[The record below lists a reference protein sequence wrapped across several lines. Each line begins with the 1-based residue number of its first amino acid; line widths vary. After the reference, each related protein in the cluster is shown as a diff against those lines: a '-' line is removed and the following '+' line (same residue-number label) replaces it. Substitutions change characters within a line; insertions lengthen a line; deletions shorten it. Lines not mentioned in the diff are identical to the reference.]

1 MPEWTAKQRDAI
13 GARNRDILVS
23 AAAGSGKTSVLIERL
38 MSLLRG
44 GASLDRMLVV
54 TFTRA
59 AASEMR
65 QRLSQALQR
74 EAGESRHLRRQYAMI
89 GRADISTLHTFCKKL
104 IKRHFQA
111 VGADPMSDVA
121 EESRTGALR
130 DKALQEVMEALYI
143 SPGPDG
149 QCLIDQYSDTQ
160 IEEMLRDLYGFLM
173 AQDRPWA
180 WLEEHLR
187 LPGAQGLPGHPW
199 YGYALIDA
207 IDTMETA
214 LALTEE
220 CLLIAGSP
228 GGPARYLKNAGED
241 KALAVMIL
249 GSLRETGSLPAHC
262 NPQFV
267 KLPGVKAPPG
277 EDEALRESFK
287 QLRTEAKALIL
298 SACQA
303 LPDGR
308 EKLDAL
314 AQDIAFTGPALRALS
329 GLTRRFHERYGE
341 LKSARRLWDYNDL
354 EHLALGCLQDPLVR
368 QDIGESYDALFV
380 DEYQDISR
388 IQEAIIVGLHG
399 GGSTLFMV
407 GDVKQS
413 IYRFRLAD
421 PGLFL
426 DKQSRFSQAPNAQ
439 QRVIFLSENFRSRR
453 NILQAVNH
461 VFTQTLKGGALEIT
475 YDAQAA
481 LYPGLDSRDD
491 PPVELHLI
499 IPDRDEAAK
508 PDNQE
513 DEGEIASAPEQ
524 EAEQIA
530 GRILQLLNTPIQE
543 DGKTRLLRFRDM
555 VILLRSASGRAAQMA
570 QVLQRRGIPVY
581 SDADAQYFDLIEVQD
596 VLNLLQ
602 VLDNPFQDIPLLSVL
617 AGPVFGYTTRDL
629 AALRARGGDAQQPF
643 WELFHALRDKDPRIA
658 RVTARLDEWRFLCSH
673 LQLDAFLRRLIR
685 ETGLYARAGIKS
697 QGPLRR
703 ANLRLLCERA
713 APDPL
718 PQTLQGFLARVK
730 EARRQE
736 NTKAAAALGAG
747 EDLVRIM
754 TVHKSKGLEFPVVFL
769 PDLGRRFR
777 LYNGGALL
785 HMDADSGLALRK
797 VDPQLRMTYQTFAGK
812 AIQLK
817 KNRELR
823 SEEAR
828 LLYVAMTRA
837 KDRLIL
843 LAAPSS
849 PDSARKRWARPAG
862 GHAAG
867 SAGSMMDWLGQ
878 SLWPALEISR
888 DTHWQAPNG
897 SLWDIRL
904 HKALPTVN
912 DARDS
917 ALEQVTLSAAAPS
930 DAMTAQMRP
939 LSGSASLPLKLSVTQ
954 LIHRQAQQM
963 PQDGEET
970 AQTKRYALSMAPRP
984 LPGLRLDPLAGAVQR
999 GVATHRAMS
1008 LVPLESFTSLRGEAL
1023 RLALEGALNLLE
1035 ADGRLQSAERA
1046 QIDLGHMLAFFES
1059 DLGRRLLAAR
1069 EVQREWSFSLLAE
1082 EDLVLQ
1088 GVLDCCFIEDGAW
1101 VLIDYKTDR
1110 ARPEDILGLY
1120 RGQMRWY
1127 MRALRD
1133 ITGLPVKQA
1142 ALYALHHGI
1151 AIPVT
1156 EDEPIRLDYAQ
1167 FQSSL
1172 QAPVL

>member
-1 MPEWTAKQRDAI
+1 MPEWTLKQQDAI
-13 GARNRDILVS
+13 RARNRDILVS

-65 QRLSQALQR
+65 QRLNQALQQ

-111 VGADPMSDVA
+111 VGADPMCDVA
-121 EESRTGALR
+121 DEIRSGALR
-130 DKALQEVMEALYI
+130 EKAMQEVMEALYV

-160 IEEMLRDLYGFLM
+160 IEEMLKDLYSFLM
-173 AQDRPWA
+173 AQDKPWA
-180 WLEEHLR
+180 WLEEQLQLPDSDGLLR
-187 LPGAQGLPGHPW
+187 HPW
-199 YGYALIDA
+199 YGYARRDA
-207 IDTMETA
+207 IGTMETA
-214 LALTEE
+214 LALIED
-220 CLLIAGSP
+220 CLRIAGSP
-228 GGPARYLKNAGED
+228 RGPARYLKNAWED
-241 KALAVMIL
+241 RALAGMIL
-249 GSLRETGSLPAHC
+249 DSLRDTGSLPARC
-262 NPQFV
+262 DPQFV
-267 KLPGVKAPPG
+267 KLPGAKAPPE
-277 EDEALRESFK
+277 EDETLRESFK

-308 EKLDAL
+308 EKLEAL
-314 AQDIAFTGPALRALS
+314 AQDIAYTGPALRALS

-341 LKSARRLWDYNDL
+341 LKTARQLWDYNDL

-368 QDIGESYDALFV
+368 QDIGESFDALFV

-388 IQEAIIVGLHG
+388 IQEAIIKGLHG
-399 GGSTLFMV
+399 DQSTLFMV

-426 DKQSRFSQAPNAQ
+426 DKQNRFSQAPDAP

-461 VFTQTLKGGALEIT
+461 VFTQTLREGALEIT
-475 YDAQAA
+475 YDAEAA
-481 LYPGLDSRDD
+481 LYPGLDSQDD

-499 IPDRDEAAK
+499 IPDRDEAVK
-508 PDNQE
+508 SEEQE

-530 GRILQLLNTPIQE
+530 RRIEKLLNTPLRQ
-543 DGKTRLLRFRDM
+543 DGKTRLLRYRDM

-570 QVLQRRGIPVY
+570 QILQRHGIPVY

-596 VLNLLQ
+596 ILNLLQ
-602 VLDNPFQDIPLLSVL
+602 VLDNPFQDVPLLSVL
-617 AGPVFGYTTRDL
+617 ASPVFGFTTRDL
-629 AALRARGGDAQQPF
+629 AALRAQGRDTQSPV
-643 WELFHALRDKDPRIA
+643 WELFYDMRDRDPRITQ
-658 RVTARLDEWRFLCSH
+658 VIARLDEWRFLCQH

-713 APDPL
+713 APDPQ
-718 PQTLQGFLARVK
+718 PQTLHGFLSRVK
-730 EARRQE
+730 EARKQE

-777 LYNGGALL
+777 LGSAGALL
-785 HMDADSGLALRK
+785 HMDGDSGLALRK
-797 VDPQLRMTYQTFAGK
+797 VDPLLRMTYQTFAGK

-837 KDRLIL
+837 KDLLIL

-849 PDSARKRWARPAG
+849 LDTARKRWAKPAG

-878 SLWPALEISR
+878 SLWPALENGH
-888 DTHWQAPNG
+888 DTLWPAPNG
-897 SLWDIRL
+897 SKWDIRL
-904 HKALPTVN
+904 HRALPLAN
-912 DARDS
+912 DARETT
-917 ALEQVTLSAAAPS
+917 LESITLSTVMPSAAMA
-930 DAMTAQMRP
+930 AQMQP
-939 LSGSASLPLKLSVTQ
+939 LASGASLPLKLSVTQ
-954 LIHRQAQQM
+954 LIQRQAQQLQ
-963 PQDGEET
+963 PDGEET
-970 AQTKRYALSMAPRP
+970 AQTKRYALSREPQP
-984 LPGLRLDPLAGAVQR
+984 LPGLRLDPQAGAVQR

-1008 LVPLESFTSLRGEAL
+1008 LVPLESLRNLRGEPL
-1023 RLALEGALNLLE
+1023 RLALEHALRLLE
-1035 ADGRLQSAERA
+1035 EDGRLQSEECA
-1046 QIDLGHMLAFFES
+1046 QIDLSHMLAFFTGE
-1059 DLGRRLLAAR
+1059 LGRRLLAAR
-1069 EVQREWSFSLLAE
+1069 VVHREWSFSLLVE

-1088 GVLDCCFIEDGAW
+1088 GVLDCCFMEDGAW

-1120 RGQMRWY
+1120 RDQMRWY

-1133 ITGLPVKQA
+1133 ITGLPVRQA

-1151 AIPVT
+1151 AIQVT
-1156 EDEPIRLDYAQ
+1156 EDEPIRLDAEQ
-1167 FQSSL
+1167 VST
-1172 QAPVL
+1172 